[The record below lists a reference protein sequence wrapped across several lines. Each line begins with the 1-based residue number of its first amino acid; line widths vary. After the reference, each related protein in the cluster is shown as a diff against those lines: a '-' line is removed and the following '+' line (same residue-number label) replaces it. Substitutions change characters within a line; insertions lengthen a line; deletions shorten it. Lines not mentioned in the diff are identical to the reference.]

1 MDELLLKRAQKGDSE
16 AFEELLSEYEKSIY
30 NLALKI
36 MCHREDAMDMTQNAI
51 LRIYQSLS
59 KFRGDSS
66 LSTWI
71 YRITTNICLDELRKR
86 KHQSVSMEQLAEKG
100 ILLADQAP
108 SPHKAAEA
116 NQIREIVNEAIA
128 SLDEQSRAVL
138 VLRDI
143 KGLAYEEITQI
154 LQCEMGTMKSRLN
167 RARIKLAKLL
177 EPYREL
183 FSQ

>member
-1 MDELLLKRAQKGDSE
+1 MDELIFKRAQRGDAE
-16 AFEELLSEYEKSIY
+16 AFEELIAAYEKGIY

-36 MCHREDAMDMTQNAI
+36 MCQREDAMDMTQNAI

-86 KHQSVSMEQLAEKG
+86 RNKTVSMEQLAEKG
-100 ILLADQAP
+100 VLLTDDSL
-108 SPHKAAEA
+108 SPQRAAEA
-116 NQIREIVNEAIA
+116 NQIQRAVNNAIA
-128 SLDEQSRAVL
+128 ALDEQSRAVF
-138 VLRDI
+138 VLRDL
-143 KGLAYEEITQI
+143 KGLSYQEISDI

-167 RARIKLAKLL
+167 RARAKLAKQL

-183 FSQ
+183 FFE